1 MHITPVCRY
10 TVSIT
15 VQLKFIDGSTCSGTL
30 EDDDGWL
37 NKIKMVEF
45 INIVVDF
52 IKIAIDFNI
61 NNPTVDNE
69 FIEIISL

>member
-37 NKIKMVEF
+37 NNVEF
-45 INIVVDF
+45 IKIVVDF

-61 NNPTVDNE
+61 NNPTIDNE